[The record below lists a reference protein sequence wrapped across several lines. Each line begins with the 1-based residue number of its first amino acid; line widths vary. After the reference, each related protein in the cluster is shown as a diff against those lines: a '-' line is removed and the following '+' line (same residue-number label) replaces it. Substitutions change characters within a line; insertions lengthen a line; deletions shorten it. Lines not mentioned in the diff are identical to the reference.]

1 MGKLE
6 SSRRWLEDPSLWPGR
21 YGAGPFVLADIKKEN
36 MVHKLSCKIGDEEL
50 VLETGRMAKQANGAV
65 FATYGGSAIIATACC
80 SEEAKE
86 GLDFVPVTVEYN
98 EKFYAAGKIP
108 GGFVK
113 RETRP
118 KDREILVS
126 RIIDRPMRPLFDKA
140 FGREIQIVPT
150 CVSFDSVNP
159 PDVIGIVAASAA
171 VHISDIPF
179 NGPIAGVRVC
189 LLDGAYIVNPTHEL
203 IKKSKLE
210 IVVAGTAEG
219 ITMVEGHAAE
229 ASEEEMLGAIE
240 VAKKPIADIC
250 ALIVKLRE
258 LAGKDKLPLSPVK
271 AELQKAA
278 EIRAYA
284 QALLSKA
291 VFTKVKQERHA
302 AVQAAIADARA
313 KFAEVLVDETQ
324 IRLFGALMED
334 LQYEILRAGIL
345 DKSVRV
351 DGRGLED
358 IRPITCEIGVLK
370 RAHGSAL
377 FTRGETQALG
387 VTTLGTVFDEQILD
401 DIEGDRRDRFMLHYN
416 FPPFSV
422 GEVGRLGT
430 GRREIGHGNLARRA
444 IEEVLPTKEAF
455 PYTIRV
461 VSEVLE
467 SNGSSSMAS
476 VCAGTLSLLHA
487 GVPLKM
493 PVAGIAMGLI
503 TEGKRYAVLSDILG
517 DEDHLGDMDFKVA
530 GSTQGITGFQMD
542 IKIAGVSTEILEKAL
557 SQAKR
562 GRLHILSIMEKTIS
576 APSPEIS
583 EYAPKVV
590 SAKIDVEKIGAIIG
604 PGGKNIKALCEKYGV
619 KINVDD
625 DGSVTIYGQTQKAAY
640 DAKDAVMGIAE
651 DPIVG
656 TVYDGIVKRV
666 MDFGAFIEIL
676 PGKEGLCHIS
686 RLSKT
691 RVEKVTD
698 VVHEGDTLKVK
709 LLEVDRLGRL
719 NLAAVDA
726 LDENGNV
733 PMPEHREDSGDS
745 SRGER
750 RPYGGDRN
758 DRGGDRGPRRDDSR
772 RR

>member
-1 MGKLE
+1 
-6 SSRRWLEDPSLWPGR
+6 
-21 YGAGPFVLADIKKEN
+21 
-36 MVHKLSCKIGDEEL
+36 MVHKLSCKIGKEEL

-80 SEEAKE
+80 SSEVKE

-113 RETRP
+113 RESRP

-126 RIIDRPMRPLFDKA
+126 RIIDRPMRPLFYKE
-140 FGREIQIVPT
+140 FGRELQVVPT
-150 CVSFDSVNP
+150 CVSFDGVNP

-189 LLDGAYIVNPTHEL
+189 LVNGEYLVNPTQEEM
-203 IKKSKLE
+203 KKAKLE
-210 IVVAGTAEG
+210 IVVAGSSAG

-229 ASEEEMLGAIE
+229 ASEEEMLEAIE

-250 ALIVKLRE
+250 ELINKLRE
-258 LAGKDKLPLSPVK
+258 LAGKEKLPLAPSKDVLQREDEIRAFAQPL
-271 AELQKAA
+271 LQKA
-278 EIRAYA
+278 
-284 QALLSKA
+284 L
-291 VFTKVKQERHA
+291 FTKEKLERYA
-302 AVQAAIADARA
+302 AVAAAISEVKT
-313 KFAEVLVDETQ
+313 KFADLLEDATQ
-324 IRLFGALMED
+324 SRLFGACMED
-334 LQYEILRAGIL
+334 MQYHILRSGIL
-345 DKSVRV
+345 DKNLRV

-358 IRPITCEIGVLK
+358 IRPITCEIGVLA

-377 FTRGETQALG
+377 FTRGETQSLG
-387 VTTLGTVFDEQILD
+387 VTTLGTVFDEQIMD

-416 FPPFSV
+416 FPPYSV

-444 IEEVLPTKEAF
+444 IEEVLPSKEKF

-461 VSEVLE
+461 VSEILE

-476 VCAGTLSLLHA
+476 VCSGTLSLLHA

-503 TEGKRYAVLSDILG
+503 TEGSRYAILSDILG

-530 GSTQGITGFQMD
+530 GSTNGITGFQMD
-542 IKIAGVSTEILEKAL
+542 IKIAGVSTEILTKAL
-557 SQAKR
+557 AQAKR
-562 GRLHILSIMEKTIS
+562 GRLHILSIMEKTIA
-576 APSPEIS
+576 APSSEIS
-583 EYAPKVV
+583 IYAPKVV
-590 SAKIDVEKIGAIIG
+590 STKVDVEKIGAIIG
-604 PGGKNIKALCEKYGV
+604 PGGKNIKALCETYNV
-619 KINVDD
+619 KINVED
-625 DGSVTIYGQTQKAAY
+625 DGSVTIYGANQKAAY
-640 DAKDAVMGIAE
+640 DAKEAITAIAE

-656 TVYDGIVKRV
+656 TVYDGTVKRV

-691 RVEKVTD
+691 RVENVND
-698 VVHEGDTLKVK
+698 VVHEGDKIKVK

-733 PMPEHREDSGDS
+733 PMAEHRDDGPRE
-745 SRGER
+745 ER
-750 RPYGGDRN
+750 RPPYSGDRSSGPS
-758 DRGGDRGPRRDDSR
+758 RGNDRGPRRDDSR